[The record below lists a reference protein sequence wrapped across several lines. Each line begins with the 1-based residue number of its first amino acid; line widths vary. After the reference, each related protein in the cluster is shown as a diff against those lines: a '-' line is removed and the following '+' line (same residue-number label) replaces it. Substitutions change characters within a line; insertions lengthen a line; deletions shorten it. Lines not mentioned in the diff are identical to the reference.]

1 MKVRIGF
8 QFWLSSTLYGYPKYI
23 LQDSPIRGLT
33 KCCGGSE
40 TKWIII
46 IYMTMLIRF
55 LKKKK
60 PTDAVRVARPPR
72 IGVSPGFDSQDSV
85 NFFIKYCFPNLYW
98 IHWVILG
105 EVIRPSTPISKSLSF
120 KYVPPLLL
128 LVMESDSRSED
139 RLGRAVLAAGEGEAK
154 EIRSCK
160 GACMK
165 LW

>member
-1 MKVRIGF
+1 MKYQVSPMKVRIGF

-85 NFFIKYCFPNLYW
+85 NFFTKYCFPNLHW
-98 IHWVILG
+98 IHDKAL
-105 EVIRPSTPISKSLSF
+105 EVQDWSPGLLTIQKSKLDKSCT
-120 KYVPPLLL
+120 L
-128 LVMESDSRSED
+128 LVQAIGSGVS
-139 RLGRAVLAAGEGEAK
+139 A
-154 EIRSCK
+154 IRIKYWAISN
-160 GACMK
+160 
-165 LW
+165 

>member
-33 KCCGGSE
+33 KCCGESE

-85 NFFIKYCFPNLYW
+85 NFFTKYCFPNLHW
-98 IHWVILG
+98 IYICQSSLCRSLGSRPAHHPEEVEEEKNTQVENALSHILHRT
-105 EVIRPSTPISKSLSF
+105 IMDTL
-120 KYVPPLLL
+120 KYDLIKKG
-128 LVMESDSRSED
+128 SDVFRRCS
-139 RLGRAVLAAGEGEAK
+139 
-154 EIRSCK
+154 
-160 GACMK
+160 
-165 LW
+165 